1 MKKSAIIGMVLT
13 TTMSLSVFAAPAKM
27 MERIAESKVKM
38 EESLYGKDKN
48 GKAHTFA
55 SLPQKVQ
62 REKQDAI
69 IAQLTGTKAV
79 ELRDF
84 LRQDAKQE
92 AARTQLLLKL
102 LAAKTYGESLG
113 KDNAE
118 GVGIAKASEAAAI
131 LMANSTRAM
140 DRNDR
145 STLELV
151 KQSENI
157 LEWTPVKRKN
167 VSEIILE
174 QDRLIVEE
182 GLDTNAALVK
192 AIVKVKKISEAEAQ
206 KMAKEVAEKC

>member
-48 GKAHTFA
+48 GKTLTFA

-62 REKQDAI
+62 REKQDAL
-69 IAQLTGTKAV
+69 IAQLASNKAV

-84 LRQDAKQE
+84 LRQDSAQE
-92 AARTQLLLKL
+92 ASRTQTLLKL
-102 LAAKTYGESLG
+102 LAAKSYGESLG

-118 GVGIAKASEAAAI
+118 GAGIAKAAEASAV
-131 LMANSTRAM
+131 LMANSTRAG
-140 DRNDR
+140 DRNDKA
-145 STLELV
+145 TLELV
-151 KQSENI
+151 KQSENM

-167 VSEIILE
+167 ASEIILE

-182 GLDTNAALVK
+182 GLDTNAALIK
-192 AIVKVKKISEAEAQ
+192 AIVKVKKISEAEAK
-206 KMAKEVAEKC
+206 KMAENIKEKC